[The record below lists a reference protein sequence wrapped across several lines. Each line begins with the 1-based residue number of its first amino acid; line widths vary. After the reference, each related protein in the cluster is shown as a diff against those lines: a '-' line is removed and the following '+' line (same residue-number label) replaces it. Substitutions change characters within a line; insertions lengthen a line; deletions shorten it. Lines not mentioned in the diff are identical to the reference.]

1 VKTYTARRYAPASLA
16 ARPLPLALALLASL
30 SACAGDRLIDQA
42 HYEVP
47 DARGIRVTQVLLRAA
62 DEPSTPD
69 ELDRVGYNRYAR
81 EGSDTPATTI
91 LVLVPEWGRG
101 SGWLD
106 GLARDLVVA
115 VEGLEVWTLN
125 RRQALLAALATP
137 SAELD
142 FLRRWDFALAQRDLA
157 VVCDHARAGGRRLA
171 LGGWG
176 LVGGRQAYERVASGA
191 DGRTA
196 LFLLDGWI
204 SAATPGERAALEGLR
219 GIARAQLEAGA
230 LTAVG
235 LDPRVRPS
243 TPGDFGF
250 AEQAAF
256 EAERAPLEESA
267 LVDRHPAL
275 EKSQRRFTNRGLFA
289 WAFDR
294 PRPRRGGAEELGA
307 RGPLA
312 GLQGVACAELERG
325 ADDRGPID
333 DARFGAECGAPY
345 ELEEALA
352 PFSAPGGPFEAFAP
366 LIGWTEAL
374 ERTLAPEPVGAGA
387 GFGPVLLAETS
398 TQRSFLERTERLRS
412 EKSAEDAPPPPPP
425 FPLDAETSRLE
436 LELDGDEVAPLLA
449 EEVRTELVQALSAWL
464 SRS

>member
-1 VKTYTARRYAPASLA
+1 MNTSPARRSAAASCAP
-16 ARPLPLALALLASL
+16 RPLLLALALLASL
-30 SACAGDRLIDQA
+30 SSCAGDRLIDQA
-42 HYEVP
+42 HYEEP

-81 EGSDTPATTI
+81 EAASAPASTV
-91 LVLVPEWGRG
+91 LLLVPEWGRG

-106 GLARDLVVA
+106 GLARDLVAA
-115 VEGLEVWTLN
+115 VEDLEVWTLN

-157 VVCDHARAGGRRLA
+157 VVCEHARAGGRRLA

-204 SAATPGERAALEGLR
+204 AAATPGERAAIESLR

-267 LVDRHPAL
+267 LVERHPAL

-294 PRPRRGGAEELGA
+294 PRSRRGTEELAA

-312 GLQGVACAELERG
+312 NLQGIACAELERG
-325 ADDRGPID
+325 ADERGPID

-345 ELEEALA
+345 ALEEALA

-374 ERTLAPEPVGAGA
+374 ERTLAHEPVRASE
-387 GFGPVLLAETS
+387 GFGPVLLVETS
-398 TQRSFLERTERLRS
+398 TQRAFRERAERLQTAGR
-412 EKSAEDAPPPPPP
+412 AEDGPPPPPH
-425 FPLDAETSRLE
+425 FPQDAAPRGIE
-436 LELDGDEVAPLLA
+436 LEGDEVAPLLA
-449 EEVRTELVQALSAWL
+449 EEVRAMLVEALRTWL
-464 SRS
+464 SLS